1 MTHSDVRLIADALA
15 RRPAAARTLVRR
27 LSPIIQKRVNGALI
41 RRKSASRQDVLDLTQ
56 EVFRMLFD
64 DDGKILRSWQPDK
77 GATLEGFVSLVA
89 ERRVASILA
98 SGRKSGHAEYPQDP
112 EAMEHLEHQIPSPEA
127 QVMDRQELTM
137 LLNRLRAELTD
148 QAYEIFRA
156 LVVEERDVPW
166 VMDRFGLTRNAVYQ
180 RRARF
185 VRIIQTIV
193 KDADKIPGTRLECTT
208 GGG

>member
-1 MTHSDVRLIADALA
+1 
-15 RRPAAARTLVRR
+15 
-27 LSPIIQKRVNGALI
+27 
-41 RRKSASRQDVLDLTQ
+41 
-56 EVFRMLFD
+56 
-64 DDGKILRSWQPDK
+64 
-77 GATLEGFVSLVA
+77 
-89 ERRVASILA
+89 
-98 SGRKSGHAEYPQDP
+98 
-112 EAMEHLEHQIPSPEA
+112 QIPSPEA